1 MRARVRVRVHVRA
14 RARAG
19 VCVCV
24 CVRVRV
30 CVCVRVCLF
39 FFVMLIEFCRNSVF
53 VAHVESLQ
61 LKMFCMLSFSC
72 ACNYFGEDV
81 LFSNDVE

>member
-1 MRARVRVRVHVRA
+1 MRVRVRVRA
-14 RARAG
+14 RARARVRVCVCAR

-24 CVRVRV
+24 CV
-30 CVCVRVCLF
+30 CVF